1 MRSFAA
7 RFLAPL
13 LAMAVL
19 CSAAGSMPARA
30 SDAHDHDRARRALEA
45 GEVIPLRN
53 IIERVEQTHPGQIIE
68 IELER
73 DDGRWL
79 YELKL
84 LRADGSMARL
94 LVDAK
99 DGSVLSVRGRRTG
112 DERRKEERH

>member
-1 MRSFAA
+1 MRSFKA
-7 RFLAPL
+7 RFLTSL
-13 LAMAVL
+13 FAMVAL
-19 CSAAGSMPARA
+19 WSAAGSMPAWA

-53 IIERVEQTHPGQIIE
+53 IIERVELAHPGQIIE

-84 LRADGSMARL
+84 LRADGSMAKL
-94 LVDAK
+94 LVDAR
-99 DGSVLSVRGRRTG
+99 DGRVLSVTGRRTD
-112 DERRKEERH
+112 DERRMEGRR